1 MEEVGDEEE
10 DQQQPVERHTDT
22 QTHRHAGIE
31 QNPYRISHP

>member
-22 QTHRHAGIE
+22 ETRGHRTKSLS
-31 QNPYRISHP
+31 N

>member
-22 QTHRHAGIE
+22 QTHRHTDTRA
-31 QNPYRISHP
+31 